1 MTMMNIRLTAGLAA
15 ATALLGLSTQAIADH
30 DRGAYRATS
39 KSTSGYAQNSRQS
52 TGPIYDYAEVISSE
66 PIIRYVTITTPVR
79 ECWEE
84 TEYYTVNH
92 HPHGVAGGTLFG
104 ALIGGVVGHQFGSGR
119 GNDAATVAGA
129 LIGAA
134 IGNDAVLRHSGGNYG
149 SVRYSHPVKRCK
161 THYREHQEER
171 IDGYN
176 VVYRYN
182 GQKYATRMPNDPG
195 HRIRVRIDIR
205 PAG

>member
-1 MTMMNIRLTAGLAA
+1 MNIRLTAGLAA

-30 DRGAYRATS
+30 DRGAYRATTV
-39 KSTSGYAQNSRQS
+39 STSGYAQNSGRS
-52 TGPIYDYAEVISSE
+52 TGPIYDYAEVISSV
-66 PIIRYVTITTPVR
+66 PIIRYVTIRTPER

-92 HPHGVAGGTLFG
+92 HPHGVVGGTLFG
-104 ALIGGVVGHQFGSGR
+104 AILGGVVGHQFGSGR

-134 IGNDAVLRHSGGNYG
+134 IGSDAALRHGGG
-149 SVRYSHPVKRCK
+149 HYSRTQHSRPVKRCK

-171 IDGYN
+171 IDGYD

-182 GQKYATRMPNDPG
+182 GRKYATRMPNDPG
-195 HRIRVRIDIR
+195 RRIRVRIDIR